1 MPVCTLCRWQG
12 EKWMMSWMSEH
23 GHLAVTALGDEE
35 PFGYISSLGYNITCV
50 QPSVTLSDMVERGR

>member
-1 MPVCTLCRWQG
+1 
-12 EKWMMSWMSEH
+12 MMSWMSEH

-50 QPSVTLSDMVERGR
+50 QPSVTPSDMVERGR